1 MAPLPND
8 FLSTIGLGVRQ
19 RSAAS
24 VMFAHNERK
33 PVMTLRLKK
42 GRILLPLIS
51 LAALGAV
58 SACCLIPGY
67 QPPGSNNLTTAEAGM
82 PVVTGTV
89 TYRERM
95 MAPEGSVVTVL
106 LQDTS
111 RADAA
116 AINIAEWSEP
126 LVGSVPVAFTLTPET
141 ALDPRMT
148 YTVRATLRGPEGD
161 LMFTTDTMNRVPL
174 PASGGTVDMGELVMV
189 KVVAAPSTASTP
201 LTGDWIIESIGG
213 KPTPGPKA
221 PTIAFTDDGQVSGFG
236 GCNRFMGRYEQDGAT
251 LDFGPIAMTMMACAA
266 GSANQLEGALG
277 AALDGKATY
286 VVNGDGGLVLT
297 GANGTEVTATPLGG
311 KTVAPAGTTWKVTA
325 MGGVAIVSG
334 SEPEITFKEGGELA
348 GTTGCNRFFGK
359 YTQSGGVLTTS
370 GLGMTKMACPGPRMA
385 QEAAFTGIMSGETN
399 VSLEEPGGKLK
410 VTGANGVSFTAGPV
424 PAVKA
429 ALDPAV
435 LRGGAWVVEDIN
447 RGGVIDNTHLTLN
460 FAADGKVSGSTNC
473 NTFAGTAE
481 ATGTTITF
489 GPLAMTR
496 KACVAPALNRQEQ
509 AYTAALS
516 GEMDWTITSDGAL
529 ELTGAEGRRVL
540 LRR

>member
-1 MAPLPND
+1 MARRL
-8 FLSTIGLGVRQ
+8 TTGV
-19 RSAAS
+19 AAL
-24 VMFAHNERK
+24 VM
-33 PVMTLRLKK
+33 
-42 GRILLPLIS
+42 
-51 LAALGAV
+51 LGAV

-67 QPPGSNNLTTAEAGM
+67 TPPGSPGLTVTEASM

-95 MAPEGSVVTVL
+95 MAPEGSVLTVL

-116 AINIAEWSEP
+116 AVNLAEWSET
-126 LVGSVPVAFTLTPET
+126 LVGSVPKAFTLTPT
-141 ALDPRMT
+141 AALDPRMT
-148 YTVRATLRGPEGD
+148 YTVRAALRGPDGD
-161 LMFTTDTMNRVPL
+161 LLFTTDTMNRVPL

-189 KVVAAPSTASTP
+189 KVAPAPTVEATP

-213 KPTPGPKA
+213 KATPGPKP
-221 PTIAFTDDGQVSGFG
+221 PTIAFTEDGQVSGYG
-236 GCNRFMGRYEQDGAT
+236 GCNRFMGRYEQKGAT
-251 LDFGPIAMTMMACAA
+251 LDFGPVAMTMMACAENT
-266 GSANQLEGALG
+266 ANQNESALG

-297 GANGTEVTATPLGG
+297 GANGTEVIARPRAG
-311 KTVAPAGTTWKVTA
+311 KSLALAGTSWKVTA

-334 SEPEITFKEGGELA
+334 SEPEITFKEGGELG
-348 GTTGCNRFFGK
+348 GTTGCNRFFGT
-359 YTQSGGVLTTS
+359 YTQSGGVLATS

-385 QEAAFTGIMSGETN
+385 QEAAFTAILGGETA

-410 VTGANGVSFTAGPV
+410 VTGANGVSFTAEPV

-435 LRGGAWVVEDIN
+435 LHGGTWVVEDLN
-447 RGGVIDNTHLTLN
+447 RGGVIDNTRLTLV
-460 FAADGKVSGSTNC
+460 FAEDGSVSGSTNC
-473 NTFAGTAE
+473 NSFAGKAE
-481 ATGTTITF
+481 ATGTKITF

-496 KACVAPALNRQEQ
+496 KACLAEALNRQEH
-509 AYTAALS
+509 AYTAALT
-516 GEMDWTITSDGAL
+516 GEMDWTITADGAL